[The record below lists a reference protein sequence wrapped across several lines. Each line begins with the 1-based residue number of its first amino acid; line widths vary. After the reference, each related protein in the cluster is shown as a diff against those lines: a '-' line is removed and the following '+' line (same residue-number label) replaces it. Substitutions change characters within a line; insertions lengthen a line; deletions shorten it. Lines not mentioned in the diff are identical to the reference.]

1 METFIHITK
10 GAMEQGH
17 LGTQDSL
24 LKTNLEVAKNFSSLD
39 LEF

>member
-1 METFIHITK
+1 MLER

-24 LKTNLEVAKNFSSLD
+24 PETNLEVARNFPSLD
-39 LEF
+39 SKS

>member
-1 METFIHITK
+1 MLQR

-17 LGTQDSL
+17 LGTQDFL
-24 LKTNLEVAKNFSSLD
+24 PKTNLEVTKKFSFLD